1 MKILVSACLIGE
13 NCKYNG
19 KNNRSEKVL
28 EYIKNADKVVAV
40 CPEVLGGLDI
50 PRDPSEIKG
59 GKVITKKGKDVT
71 LEFIKGAEEALSIAK
86 EENIDIAILQSR
98 SPSCG
103 VNEIYDGNFEGKLTC
118 GEGIFAKMLKN
129 NGFKVIDAEDI

>member
-59 GKVITKKGKDVT
+59 GKVITKNGKDVT

-103 VNEIYDGNFEGKLTC
+103 VNEIYDGNFSGKLTR
-118 GEGIFAKMLKN
+118 GEGIFAKMLKK